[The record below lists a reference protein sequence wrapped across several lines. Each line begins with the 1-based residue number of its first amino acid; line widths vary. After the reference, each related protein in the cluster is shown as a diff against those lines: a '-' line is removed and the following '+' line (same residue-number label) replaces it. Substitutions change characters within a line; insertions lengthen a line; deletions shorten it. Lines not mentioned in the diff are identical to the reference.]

1 MQQLLRTMQFGEYIK
16 NGRGNVTSLHL
27 EQLRKLYLDVHEE
40 VRKLCLASTHAAH
53 GLTLLG

>member
-1 MQQLLRTMQFGEYIK
+1 MQFGEYIK

-40 VRKLCLASTHAAH
+40 VRKLCLASAHAAH